1 MEPCEATAAAGRRKA
16 LSSPGRLSPAAA
28 GPMAARA
35 TPTLTLALPLAGG
48 TSLVA
53 QTVPTTRS
61 VMPATVLSPRTP
73 RAGHCTAFRL
83 FQLRHVVEQAA
94 GLLIRHEAGC
104 NRGHHPSR
112 GPELFEKGIER
123 ESRSGA
129 RVGPKAPAAKGA
141 ARSPPRGA
149 GSPDPRGRESGF
161 DCERALGPQGCQLQ
175 SINVLQEDESP

>member
-35 TPTLTLALPLAGG
+35 TPTLTLALPLAGD
-48 TSLVA
+48 TSLVV

-73 RAGHCTAFRL
+73 RAGHCSAFRL

-123 ESRSGA
+123 ESRSGEGRA
-129 RVGPKAPAAKGA
+129 E
-141 ARSPPRGA
+141 GA
-149 GSPDPRGRESGF
+149 GGERRSTKSSAWCGFTGSPG
-161 DCERALGPQGCQLQ
+161 ERIRLRLQTCAGPTRVSTSVDQRTLGG
-175 SINVLQEDESP
+175 